1 MYGVGRCQANLCSLD
16 CDYSIAG
23 SVDRILLQKA
33 RYIAE
38 KTDYV
43 AAHLPLGYKD
53 KVNKI
58 AEKAGT
64 SKAQALK
71 AAIDALYAT
80 MFDEQPT
87 EQE

>member
-1 MYGVGRCQANLCSLD
+1 MNTSTKQYTDGQKAS
-16 CDYSIAG
+16 
-23 SVDRILLQKA
+23 KA

-58 AEKAGT
+58 AKKAGT

>member
-1 MYGVGRCQANLCSLD
+1 MNTSTKQYTDGQKAS
-16 CDYSIAG
+16 
-23 SVDRILLQKA
+23 KA

-71 AAIDALYAT
+71 TAIDALYAT

>member
-1 MYGVGRCQANLCSLD
+1 MYKRIIHYGWGHLQIMGKRPYNDAKKAAN
-16 CDYSIAG
+16 
-23 SVDRILLQKA
+23 A

-38 KTDYV
+38 KTDV
-43 AAHLPLGYKD
+43 IKAALPRGYSE
-53 KVNKI
+53 KVQAI

-71 AAIDALYAT
+71 TAIDALYAT

-87 EQE
+87 DQE

>member
-1 MYGVGRCQANLCSLD
+1 MNTSTKQYTDGQKS
-16 CDYSIAG
+16 S
-23 SVDRILLQKA
+23 KA

>member
-1 MYGVGRCQANLCSLD
+1 MNTSTKQYTDGQKAS
-16 CDYSIAG
+16 
-23 SVDRILLQKA
+23 KA

-64 SKAQALK
+64 CKAQAIK
-71 AAIDALYAT
+71 EAIDALYAT

>member
-1 MYGVGRCQANLCSLD
+1 MNTSTKQYTDGQKAS
-16 CDYSIAG
+16 
-23 SVDRILLQKA
+23 KA

-71 AAIDALYAT
+71 VAIDALYAT

>member
-1 MYGVGRCQANLCSLD
+1 MYKCIMHYEWGHLQIMGKRPYNDAKKAAN
-16 CDYSIAG
+16 
-23 SVDRILLQKA
+23 A

-38 KTDYV
+38 KTDIIK
-43 AAHLPLGYKD
+43 AALPRGYSE
-53 KVNKI
+53 KVQAI

-71 AAIDALYAT
+71 TAIDALYAT
-80 MFDEQPT
+80 MFDEQQPT